1 MFTFIN
7 ITHAAAFRDRVASV
21 LEVLGAQGVTAE
33 DVRAEF
39 LAAGENKLE
48 GLDAWERL
56 DRLENPTAAEL
67 RLFARVLRVN
77 TTWLITGDVRFVP
90 ELMAGTCLCWEVP
103 VEYHFTHYGATE
115 PGSTHEFNPDC
126 PAHALEDA
134 RSGARLVRAL
144 PESAADLFP
153 VAAFGSDHAE
163 EARA

>member
-7 ITHAAAFRDRVASV
+7 ITNAAAFRDRVASV

-67 RLFARVLRVN
+67 RLLARVLRVN

-90 ELMAGTCLCWEVP
+90 ELMAGTCLCWPVP
-103 VEYHFTHYGATE
+103 PSMWTTHYGAVE
-115 PGSTHEFNPDC
+115 PGSTHEYNPDC
-126 PAHALEDA
+126 PEHGEG
-134 RSGARLVRAL
+134 RRLTSEGV
-144 PESAADLFP
+144 ADLFP
-153 VAAFGSDHAE
+153 VAAFGPDHAE
-163 EARA
+163 AEARA